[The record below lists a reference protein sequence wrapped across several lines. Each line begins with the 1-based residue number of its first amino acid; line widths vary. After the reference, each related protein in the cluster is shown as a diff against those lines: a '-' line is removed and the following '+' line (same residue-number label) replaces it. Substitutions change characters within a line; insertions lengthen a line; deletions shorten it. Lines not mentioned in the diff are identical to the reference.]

1 MACPVEAWLRTF
13 ARPGRGARCAP
24 WLPLLLLVTLAQASL
39 AEDAPALVAPAA
51 IPMRPGLVVATA
63 VVGDSRLGDYEFTQ
77 VLALLDDESLWIRS
91 LAYVKGYSGQETQ
104 LDITRQVL
112 LADIATARRQILGFA
127 TEDPQ
132 VIPGSTALGPS
143 LAMLRE
149 LVATGETSGMIR
161 NYADRRDNYGP
172 LRRVEPSDLLFPV
185 LLNGVPVQLP
195 AIHVVGQIGVPGSLR
210 YWDFLLL
217 DHPVQPLTLKV
228 SYGPDKGAPDDPAEW
243 TRQVVRIDYLDQQ
256 STGALEAALET
267 DCRVTLPG
275 VYFAFDSDKV
285 SPASAPALQAVVTVL
300 TPHPDWRLVIE
311 GHTDSVGGAAYN
323 LDLSQRR
330 AAAVRLALVEG
341 YGIDGA
347 RLATA
352 GFGLTQPVASNE
364 TAEGRARNRRVEL
377 ARPCDG

>member
-13 ARPGRGARCAP
+13 ARPGRGPRRALL
-24 WLPLLLLVTLAQASL
+24 LPLLLLVTLAQASL

-51 IPMRPGLVVATA
+51 IPMQPGLVVATA

-185 LLNGVPVQLP
+185 LLNGVPVELP

-228 SYGPDKGAPDDPAEW
+228 SYGPDKGAPGDPAEW

-256 STGALEAALET
+256 STGALEAGLEA

-300 TPHPDWRLVIE
+300 ALHPDWRLVIE

-341 YGIDGA
+341 YGIDGE

>member
-13 ARPGRGARCAP
+13 ARPGRGPRRALL
-24 WLPLLLLVTLAQASL
+24 LPLLLLVTLAQASL

-51 IPMRPGLVVATA
+51 IPMQPGLVVATA

-77 VLALLDDESLWIRS
+77 VLALLDGESLWIRS
-91 LAYVKGYSGQETQ
+91 LAFVKDYSGQETQ
-104 LDITRQVL
+104 FDITRQVL
-112 LADIATARRQILGFA
+112 LADLATARRQILGFA

-228 SYGPDKGAPDDPAEW
+228 SYGPDKGAPGDPAEW

-256 STGALEAALET
+256 STGALEAGLEA

-300 TPHPDWRLVIE
+300 ALHPDWRLVIE

-341 YGIDGA
+341 YGIDGD